1 MKKRVF
7 VLITIVISL
16 IIYIVSSYVIVL
28 PQKDSVLVL
37 GIIDGDLS
45 FTHDNVINTVPLV
58 EEGEKQHGD
67 MILSFIEEYNC
78 NVDIAYYDAE
88 NNNEI
93 STKSLIEGLNWMIEN
108 NIKCVCISL
117 SSDFYSEELETWIN
131 EHSDTIKIYA
141 SYNNSSNTLDYPAQH
156 SNVIGVGADSK
167 INYKSIDVRCK
178 TNKIIL
184 YRQGIHIYK
193 GNSYLA
199 PMTMINDEGG
209 KSVYEES

>member
-141 SYNNSSNTLDYPAQH
+141 SYNNSSNTLDYPAQY

>member
-67 MILSFIEEYNC
+67 MILSFIEEYNR

-93 STKSLIEGLNWMIEN
+93 STKSLIEGLS
-108 NIKCVCISL
+108 C
-117 SSDFYSEELETWIN
+117 
-131 EHSDTIKIYA
+131 
-141 SYNNSSNTLDYPAQH
+141 
-156 SNVIGVGADSK
+156 
-167 INYKSIDVRCK
+167 SI
-178 TNKIIL
+178 L
-184 YRQGIHIYK
+184 
-193 GNSYLA
+193 
-199 PMTMINDEGG
+199 
-209 KSVYEES
+209 